1 MTDTQRTRA
10 TGTIPQQRGTASQTP
25 RAPRPRR
32 TGLGLAGAAAALAGV
47 GLGWGGAVLVGGT
60 AATPEVEPPGI
71 TEVEAARW
79 QAQADYFEQLW
90 GHRLY
95 ERAQQGDPAMADCL
109 TAVRES

>member
-1 MTDTQRTRA
+1 MTDTQRTLA
-10 TGTIPQQRGTASQTP
+10 TGTIPQQRDTASQTP

-32 TGLGLAGAAAALAGV
+32 TRLGLAVAAAALAGV

-60 AATPEVEPPGI
+60 AATPDVEPPGI

-79 QAQADYFEQLW
+79 QAQVDYFEQLW

-95 ERAQQGDPAMADCL
+95 ERAQQGDQAMGECL
-109 TAVRES
+109 ASVREP